1 MAQKKLKSNSKDGKL
16 DGLFTEWYE
25 DGQKK
30 SEGNFKNGKP
40 DLLVEVWHENGQKLR
55 EARYKNGVVIS
66 EKYWNSKGEPVDTYQ
81 EAQQ

>member
-1 MAQKKLKSNSKDGKL
+1 MSIMCVCVRVCVRWHKS
-16 DGLFTEWYE
+16 
-25 DGQKK
+25 GQKK

-66 EKYWNSKGEPVDTYQ
+66 EKYWNSKGESVNSFA
-81 EAQQ
+81 EANKK

>member
-1 MAQKKLKSNSKDGKL
+1 MYEGYWKNGKL
-16 DGLFTEWYE
+16 DGLQVQWHKS
-25 DGQKK
+25 GQKK

-66 EKYWNSKGEPVDTYQ
+66 EKYWNSKGEPVSSYQ
-81 EAQQ
+81 KALK